1 MVDLSKYKAA
11 PLTGAANYLLIP
23 VTVIPISDDGV
34 EEFNEI
40 LRYHQNLKFYN
51 KITRTKSG
59 GISLDRRVYRPPMW
73 DVRRTRSCVEIT
85 SLLADGMRR
94 FQFRDP
100 ISKFKLGE
108 NDMNIDNTTIIS
120 GSKAIKIF
128 ANKLKRISDIDL
140 TDYAIDNGLEIRDTV
155 PRYLIKVNP
164 KFIKETMCIE
174 DAIGYSP
181 AHHIDFHSSFGAGLA
196 NTHPEFRDTIQYFF
210 DHRKRHPEYKSVLNS
225 TIGAMWSPYYKNA
238 CYAHL
243 SRDAIADNNARI
255 ERIEADLIA
264 AGRIP
269 LLWNVDGLWYLGE
282 EYHGPGEGPGL
293 GQWENDHKNCKL
305 RVKTRGAYEFIED
318 GIYYPVVRGIPNDEK
333 ANWTWGDIFKY
344 HPSPFG
350 FDEQKGV
357 YMNET
362 IQI

>member
-11 PLTGAANYLLIP
+11 PLTGAANHLLIP
-23 VTVIPISDDGV
+23 VTVIPISDDGM

-100 ISKFKLGE
+100 ITNQQYKTETVMPG
-108 NDMNIDNTTIIS
+108 
-120 GSKAIKIF
+120 GKALRMF
-128 ANKLKRISDIDL
+128 AKQLKRISGINL
-140 TDYAIDNGLEIRDTV
+140 SDYAIDNGLEVRESV
-155 PRYLIKVNP
+155 PQYLIKVNH
-164 KFIKETMCIE
+164 KFVKETVCIE
-174 DAIGYSP
+174 DAIGYYP

-196 NTHPEFRDTIQYFF
+196 NTHPEFRDTILYLY
-210 DHRKRHPEYKSVLNS
+210 DHRKIHPEFKACLNS
-225 TIGAMWSPYYKNA
+225 TIGAMWSPHTKNA

-255 ERIEADLIA
+255 ERLEADLIA

-269 LLWNVDGLWYLGE
+269 LLWNVDGIWYLGE

-318 GIYYPVVRGIPNDEK
+318 GIYYPVVRGIPNDQK
-333 ANWTWGDIFKY
+333 ANWKWGSIFEH
-344 HPSPFG
+344 HPENRYNFE
-350 FDEQKGV
+350 EQKGV
-357 YMNET
+357 YKIET